1 MLKFLFVL
9 TVVFATVTGA
19 YFTAQSKIELKSD
32 LTALKLGMDIHSVK
46 EKFGAPTS
54 ESRNVLTY
62 ILPNSS
68 VLTITFRDDVVSSAK
83 VKFIQPVKVTDP
95 ELRKLTLVQMDPAM
109 NNEKPSWFFAGAPEL
124 GLIYKI
130 TSDGIIES
138 MTWVE
143 PFTLHS
149 HHPKN
154 VQALLRDFK
163 STLLSNM

>member
-1 MLKFLFVL
+1 
-9 TVVFATVTGA
+9 
-19 YFTAQSKIELKSD
+19 
-32 LTALKLGMDIHSVK
+32 
-46 EKFGAPTS
+46 
-54 ESRNVLTY
+54 
-62 ILPNSS
+62 
-68 VLTITFRDDVVSSAK
+68 
-83 VKFIQPVKVTDP
+83 
-95 ELRKLTLVQMDPAM
+95 M
-109 NNEKPSWFFAGAPEL
+109 NNEKPSCFFAGAPEL